1 MKIRFDFVTNS
12 SSSSFVV
19 RIGIRLKNGK
29 VVNYEAFTR
38 DDGGGCDCGYLD
50 VDRLLLRKTS
60 ETDSVDALIKLL
72 ERAVSYIDDDEIYTF
87 DPKDFKL
94 YADLKTKSYTKEDY
108 DRADMDPFYTGKDD
122 LNDGRSVPYS
132 KSVVIFDKKIRK
144 SAKSLDD
151 IQSVI
156 VETVHIASGEN
167 IERIDFPGLDWS
179 EDGSLAMCISVKEM
193 ELKTKEVKENTESR
207 WDY

>member
-19 RIGIRLKNGK
+19 RIGVRLKNGK
-29 VVNYEAFTR
+29 VVNYEAFAR
-38 DDGGGCDCGYLD
+38 DDGGGCDRGYLD

-60 ETDSVDALIKLL
+60 ETDSVDGLIKLL
-72 ERAVSYIDDDEIYTF
+72 ERAVSYIDDDEIYIF

-108 DRADMDPFYTGKDD
+108 DTADMDPFYTGKDD

-132 KSVVIFDKKIRK
+132 KGVVIFDKKIRK
-144 SAKSLDD
+144 SAKSIDD
-151 IQSVI
+151 IKSVI
-156 VETVHIASGEN
+156 IETVHTASGEN
-167 IERIDFPGLDWS
+167 IERSDFPGLDWS
-179 EDGSLAMCISVKEM
+179 EDGNLAMCVSVKEM
-193 ELKTKEVKENTESR
+193 DLKTKEVKENTESR

>member
-19 RIGIRLKNGK
+19 RIGVRLKNGK
-29 VVNYEAFTR
+29 VVNYEAFAR
-38 DDGGGCDCGYLD
+38 DDGGGCDLGWLD
-50 VDRLLLRKTS
+50 VDSYLFRKTS
-60 ETDSVDALIKLL
+60 EANSVEELIILL
-72 ERAVSYIDDDEIYTF
+72 ERAVSYDDENKTNTF
-87 DPKDFKL
+87 DPKDFEL
-94 YADLKTKSYTKEDY
+94 YADLKARSYTKEDS

-151 IQSVI
+151 IKSVI
-156 VETVHIASGEN
+156 IETVHTASGEN
-167 IERIDFPGLDWS
+167 IESRDFPGLNWS
-179 EDGSLAMCISVKEM
+179 EDGSLAMCVSVKEM
-193 ELKTKEVKENTESR
+193 DLETKEVKENIESK